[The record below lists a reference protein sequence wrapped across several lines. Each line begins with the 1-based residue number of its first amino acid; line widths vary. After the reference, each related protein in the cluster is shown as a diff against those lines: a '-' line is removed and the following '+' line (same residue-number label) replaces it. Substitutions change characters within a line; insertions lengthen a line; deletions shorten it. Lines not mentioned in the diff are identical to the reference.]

1 MARQWRIEYPGAFYH
16 ILSRGNEQQEI
27 FRSDDD
33 REMFLDLIGAFSDR
47 FQIDMLAYVL
57 MGNHYHFLLKTPKG
71 NLSKS
76 MQWLGTA
83 YTRKF
88 NNRLGRNGHLF
99 QGRYKSILV
108 ENESYLMRL
117 SCYIH
122 RNPLRAGI
130 VNRLANYPW
139 SSYLSYAYA
148 RKTPEWL
155 KTDLILNLMSQ
166 KADANQQYRNMV
178 QAYSDELGSIW
189 EDVQHGLIFGSRDF
203 VADIRSKFLSD
214 GKNPE
219 LPQYNRMVKAASP
232 QEMLKRAGEV
242 LDFNL
247 AASAGR
253 GRRIPASLKDK
264 RDLLIYLLWE
274 DGGLTNQEIGSY
286 FGLTYSAVS
295 RRVGE
300 TGKRIKQE
308 KELMDAFAS
317 LKSQIKV

>member
-16 ILSRGNEQQEI
+16 ILSRGNERQEI

-33 REMFLDLIGAFSDR
+33 REMFLDLIGDFSDR
-47 FQIDMLAYVL
+47 FQIDMIAYVL
-57 MGNHYHFLLKTPKG
+57 MGNHYHLLLKTPNS

-76 MQWLGTA
+76 MQWLGTT

-88 NNRLGRNGHLF
+88 NNRHSRSGHLF

-108 ENESYLMRL
+108 ENDYYLLRL

-130 VNRLANYPW
+130 VNRLADYPW
-139 SSYLSYAYA
+139 SSYLSYGYA

-155 KTDLILNLMSQ
+155 KTGLILNSMSQ
-166 KADANQQYRNMV
+166 GSDSHRQYRSKV
-178 QAYSDELGSIW
+178 QQYSDEAGTIW
-189 EDVQHGLIFGSRDF
+189 EDVQHGLIFGSQGF
-203 VADIRSKFLSD
+203 AADIRSRFISD
-214 GKNPE
+214 EKYPE
-219 LPQYNRMVKAASP
+219 LPQYNRMAKALSP
-232 QEMLKRAGEV
+232 NEILKRAGAA
-242 LDFNL
+242 LDFDL
-247 AASAGR
+247 EAAVAQKRISAGE
-253 GRRIPASLKDK
+253 KDK

-274 DGGLTNQEIGSY
+274 SGCWTNQEIGSC

-295 RRVGE
+295 RRVGD
-300 TGKRIKQE
+300 TGKRLKRE
-308 KELMDAFAS
+308 KKLIDAFVS

>member
-16 ILSRGNEQQEI
+16 ILSRGNERQEI

-33 REMFLDLIGAFSDR
+33 REMFIDLIGEFSDR
-47 FQIDMLAYVL
+47 FQIDMIAYVL
-57 MGNHYHFLLKTPKG
+57 MGNHYHLLIKTPNG
-71 NLSKS
+71 NLAKS

-88 NNRLGRNGHLF
+88 NNRHGRNGHLF

-108 ENESYLMRL
+108 ENESYLLRL

-139 SSYLSYAYA
+139 SSYLSYGYA

-155 KTDLILNLMSQ
+155 KTELILNVMPRESDPHQ
-166 KADANQQYRNMV
+166 RYRSMV
-178 QAYSDELGSIW
+178 QQYSDEAGSIW
-189 EDVQHGLIFGSRDF
+189 EDVQHGLIFGSQDF
-203 VADIRSKFLSD
+203 VADIRSRFLSGD
-214 GKNPE
+214 KDPE
-219 LPQYNRMVKAASP
+219 LPQYNRMAKALSP
-232 QEMLKRAGEV
+232 NEILKSGSKALGFDVE
-242 LDFNL
+242 
-247 AASAGR
+247 AAAEH
-253 GRRIPASLKDK
+253 GRRIPASDKDK

-274 DGGLTNQEIGSY
+274 SGGLTNQEIGAC

-300 TGKRIKQE
+300 TKKRLKQE
-308 KELMDAFAS
+308 KELMDRWVL